1 MADEMY
7 LYIWYWNDL
16 HSILN
21 SVTIA
26 RNSYFNN
33 KTFIEGEKHFFN
45 HFWETIKKI
54 LELTKESTEY
64 F

>member
-33 KTFIEGEKHFFN
+33 KTFKEGENVFLITFGKQEKN
-45 HFWETIKKI
+45 SRIN
-54 LELTKESTEY
+54 
-64 F
+64 